1 MFLDNVVNRLPKAKV
16 RSMSQRH
23 RFSQF
28 LPYIAY
34 DSETKLYFNQDETV
48 GYLWEC
54 VPLIYAGSDTF
65 EMLEG
70 LLNMGLPEGT
80 CLQFI
85 LYADSHYW
93 HLVEGYKGDKR
104 ATKDNALL
112 NSVIEST
119 AEFYLEAKDGL
130 PQCQGIPIRN
140 FRLFVTMK
148 FDRKYAA
155 KNNPRDLRDAVFE
168 ILKGC
173 QLFPAYVGPE
183 ELIRTLAE
191 FFNDREFNKIESL
204 YDESK
209 EIKDQIILSETAISN
224 GWSSLKIGDKVMK
237 CMSPKK
243 MPSEVGVLLMNY
255 VCGDIWGMRSDTNQI
270 QVPFLICINI
280 VIDKKIKPKLHAK
293 CNFLLQQEFAGS
305 LAPSLARK
313 QSEYLWATDEI
324 EKGTAFVRVIP
335 TVWVMAKDD
344 DTAGQ
349 AFARTRRLWESK
361 GAVMQEEKGL
371 LDVMFLAS
379 LPFGLYNVGDN
390 IEMIGRD
397 MICDASSAVK
407 CLPVQGDFRGTSS
420 PVLMFLGRKGQI
432 VGVDLFDKNA
442 NNQNLVI
449 AAESGSGKSFLMN
462 YLVTNYLASGAAIR
476 MIDVGGSYEKLCNV
490 VGGRYVSFKQ
500 DSGICLNPFTHI
512 EDIDFELPVLST
524 IVSEMIFSSTD
535 TEPSETEMTLIKS
548 ACRDA
553 WDKKGKGAEIEDV
566 FQYLASIKGNL
577 DDKTIVLAR
586 QLAFNMQDFTKN
598 GVYGR
603 WFSGPATLDIAHDK
617 LVVLELEELKPL
629 KELFNVVILQLMNY
643 MTQDLYLSDRSI
655 KKIIV
660 FDESWQFLSGDE
672 TAQGNMLKS
681 VINEAYRR
689 ARKYNGSVV
698 TITQSIKDFQGFG
711 RVGDAIL
718 GNSAFKFLL
727 ASRDYGWAVENKILT
742 YNQFVTKILESVR
755 SMKGNYSEIFM
766 ETPGGSGVGRLVVDP
781 YSYYLYTSDPNDN
794 AKLQELTKTG
804 MPYSEAIR
812 VLADKRRETLRK
824 CA

>member
-1 MFLDNVVNRLPKAKV
+1 MFLDNIVSRLSRSKV
-16 RSMSQRH
+16 QSMSKRH
-23 RFSQF
+23 RFSKF
-28 LPYIAY
+28 LPYVAY
-34 DSETKLYFNQDETV
+34 DPENKLYFNQDDTV

-54 VPLIYAGSDTF
+54 SPLIYAGGDTF

-85 LYADSHYW
+85 LYADSHY
-93 HLVEGYKGDKR
+93 HHMIDAYKADKNI
-104 ATKDNALL
+104 TKENALL
-112 NSVIEST
+112 NAVIENT
-119 AEFYLEAKDGL
+119 AEFYLEARDGL
-130 PQCQGIPIRN
+130 TQCQDIPIRN

-148 FDRKYAA
+148 FDRKYAL
-155 KNNPRDLRDAVFE
+155 KTNPRDLRDAVTE

-173 QLFPAYVGPE
+173 QLFPTFIEPE

-191 FFNDREFNKIESL
+191 LINDRDFHMVPEM
-204 YDESK
+204 YDSTQ
-209 EIKDQIILSETAISN
+209 EIKDQIVLGDTSITNNWSN
-224 GWSSLKIGDKVMK
+224 LKIGEKTLK
-237 CMSPKK
+237 CLSPKK
-243 MPSEVGVLLMNY
+243 MPTELNVLFMNY
-255 VCGDIWGMRSDTNQI
+255 ICGDIWGMRSDTNQI
-270 QVPFLICINI
+270 QVPFLVCVNM

-293 CNFLLQQEFAGS
+293 CNFLLQQDFAGS
-305 LAPSLARK
+305 LAPTLARK
-313 QSEYLWATDEI
+313 QNEYLWATDEI
-324 EKGTAFVRVIP
+324 EKGTSFVRVIP
-335 TVWVMAKDD
+335 TVWIMAKDD

-349 AFARTRRLWESK
+349 AFARTRRLWESR

-397 MICDASSAVK
+397 IICDASSAVK

-462 YLVTNYLASGAAIR
+462 YLVTNYLASGTAIR
-476 MIDVGGSYEKLCNV
+476 IIDVGGSYEKLCNV
-490 VGGRYVSFKQ
+490 VGGRYISFKQ

-512 EDIDFELPVLST
+512 DDIDSELPVLST
-524 IVSEMIFSSTD
+524 IVSEMIFSSTN

-548 ACRDA
+548 ACRNA
-553 WDKKGKGAEIEDV
+553 WDKKGRDAEIEDI
-566 FQYLASIKGNL
+566 FRYLTSVTENL
-577 DDKTIVLAR
+577 NDETIVLAR

-598 GVYGR
+598 GVYGK
-603 WFSGPATLDIAHDK
+603 WFSGPATLNISHDK
-617 LVVLELEELKPL
+617 LVVLELEELKPI

-643 MTQDLYLSDRSI
+643 MTQDLYLSDRST
-655 KKIIV
+655 KKVIV

-672 TAQGNMLKS
+672 SAQGVMLRK
-681 VINEAYRR
+681 VIEEAYRR

-727 ASRDYGWAVENKILT
+727 ASRDYGWAVENKILA
-742 YNQFVTKILESVR
+742 YNKFVTKILESVR

-766 ETPGGSGVGRLVVDP
+766 ETPGGSGVARLVVDP
-781 YSYYLYTSDPNDN
+781 YSYFLYTSDPNDN
-794 AKLQELTKTG
+794 TQLQALVKQGMTYSDAIEELARKRK
-804 MPYSEAIR
+804 EAM
-812 VLADKRRETLRK
+812 KR

>member
-1 MFLDNVVNRLPKAKV
+1 MLGNVVSRLSKV
-16 RSMSQRH
+16 RMKTMVKRH
-23 RFSQF
+23 RFSRF
-28 LPYIAY
+28 LPYVAY
-34 DSETKLYFNQDETV
+34 DPETKLYFNQDDTV

-54 VPLIYAGSDTF
+54 SPLIYAGNDTF

-70 LLNMGLPEGT
+70 MLNMGLPEGT

-85 LYADSHYW
+85 LYADSHYK
-93 HLVEGYKGDKR
+93 HMLDAYKTDKA
-104 ATKDNALL
+104 ATRRNMLL
-112 NSVIEST
+112 RGVIEGT
-119 AEFYLEAKDGL
+119 AEFYQEAHDGL
-130 PQCQGIPIRN
+130 PQCQGIPVRN

-148 FDRKYAA
+148 FDRKHAI
-155 KNNPRDLRDAVFE
+155 KTNPRDLRDAVAE

-173 QLFPAYVGPE
+173 QLFPSFVEPE
-183 ELIRTLAE
+183 ELIRTMAE
-191 FFNDREFNKIESL
+191 LINDRDFHEVSDM
-204 YDESK
+204 YDDSR
-209 EIKDQIILSETAISN
+209 EIKDQIVLGDTPITNNWSN
-224 GWSSLKIGDKVMK
+224 LKVGEKTLK
-237 CMSPKK
+237 CLSPKK
-243 MPSEVGVLLMNY
+243 MPTELNVLFMNY

-270 QVPFLICINI
+270 QVPFLLCVNI

-305 LAPSLARK
+305 LAPTLARK
-313 QSEYLWATDEI
+313 QSEYLWAVDEI

-335 TVWVMAKDD
+335 TMWIISKDD
-344 DTAGQ
+344 DEAGQ

-390 IEMIGRD
+390 VEMIGRD

-407 CLPVQGDFRGTSS
+407 FLPVQGDFRGTSS

-432 VGVDLFDKNA
+432 VGVDLFDKSA

-476 MIDVGGSYEKLCNV
+476 IIDVGGSYEKLCKV
-490 VGGRYVSFKQ
+490 VGGRYISFKQ

-512 EDIDFELPVLST
+512 EDIDSELPVLST

-548 ACRDA
+548 ACRAA
-553 WDKKGKGAEIEDV
+553 WDKNGQNAEIDDV
-566 FQYLASIKGNL
+566 FQYLASITENL
-577 DDKTIVLAR
+577 NDETIVLAR

-603 WFSGPATLDIAHDK
+603 WFSGPATLNIAQDK
-617 LVVLELEELKPL
+617 LVVLELEELKPI

-643 MTQDLYLSDRSI
+643 MTQDLYLSDRAI
-655 KKIIV
+655 KKVVV
-660 FDESWQFLSGDE
+660 FDESWQFLNGDE
-672 TAQGNMLKS
+672 TAQGAMLRK
-681 VINEAYRR
+681 VIEEAYRR

-727 ASRDYGWAVENKILT
+727 ASHDYGWAVENKILA

-755 SMKGNYSEIFM
+755 SRKGNYSEIFM
-766 ETPGGSGVGRLVVDP
+766 ETPGGSGVARLVVDP
-781 YSYYLYTSDPNDN
+781 YSYYLYTSDPNDI
-794 AKLQELTKTG
+794 AKLNKLVDEG
-804 MPYSEAIR
+804 HSYDEAIGI
-812 VLADKRRETLRK
+812 LAKKRK
-824 CA
+824 DAMAHKA